1 MNRSRAVALTIAGS
15 DSGGG
20 AGIVADLKTFE
31 ALGVWGTVALTAVTA
46 QNTLG
51 VQAVGSI
58 DVSLVVA
65 QIASVVSDI
74 VPDALK
80 TGMLGSAEIVAAVAA
95 ALPHRPLVVDP
106 VLVSSSG
113 SILLGAGGVDA
124 LRELL
129 VPQATL
135 VTPNLAEAALLV
147 GFEVVDRDSMVG
159 AARRLVAMGSAAAL
173 VTGGHLPG
181 GVAADC
187 LVVGRGEPVWLEAPA
202 IASESLHGTGCVLSA
217 AICALLA
224 TGASVEDGCRR
235 GKTFVTGA
243 IRAGVALG
251 GGPGPVDPGWAAG
264 QLSWRA

>member
-31 ALGVWGTVALTAVTA
+31 ALGVWGTVALAAVTA

-51 VQAVGSI
+51 VQAVGSV
-58 DVSLVVA
+58 DADLVVA
-65 QIASVVSDI
+65 QITSVVADI
-74 VPDALK
+74 GVDALK
-80 TGMLGSAEIVAAVAA
+80 TGMLGSAEIVGAVAG
-95 ALPHRPLVVDP
+95 ALPPRPLVVDP

-113 SILLGAGGVDA
+113 SVLLGAGGIDA

-129 VPQATL
+129 LPCATL
-135 VTPNLAEAALLV
+135 VTPNLAEASLLV
-147 GFEVVDRDSMVG
+147 GAEVADRDSMVG
-159 AARRLVAMGSAAAL
+159 AARRLVAMGSAAVL

-181 GVAADC
+181 DVAADC
-187 LVVGRGEPVWLEAPA
+187 LMVGQGEPVWLESPA
-202 IASESLHGTGCVLSA
+202 IHTESLHGTGCVLSA

-224 TGASVEDGCRR
+224 KGASVDDACRR
-235 GKTFVTGA
+235 GKMFVTAA

-251 GGPGPVDPGWAAG
+251 GGPGPVDPGWASG